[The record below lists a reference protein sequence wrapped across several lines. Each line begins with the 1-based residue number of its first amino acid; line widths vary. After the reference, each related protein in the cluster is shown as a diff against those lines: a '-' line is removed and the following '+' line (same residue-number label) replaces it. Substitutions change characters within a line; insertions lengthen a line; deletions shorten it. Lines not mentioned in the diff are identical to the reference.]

1 MIPSEDPSSL
11 NDTGPRWSLETE
23 FSDADY
29 KCGARPGEVL
39 RLRRELPVR
48 DHLGNA
54 IGTPHPAGGLWRVL
68 KPRVGTPGILWM
80 LDDRDELHTW
90 DDSADLWNWFS
101 RSTNPP
107 TSDG

>member
-39 RLRRELPVR
+39 RLQRELPVR
-48 DHLGNA
+48 DHRGKPD
-54 IGTPHPAGGLWRVL
+54 GPPHPAGGLWRVL
-68 KPRVGTPGILWM
+68 KPRAGTPGILWM
-80 LDDRDELHTW
+80 RNDRGKLHTW

-101 RSTNPP
+101 RAANPH
-107 TSDG
+107 TRDG

>member
-39 RLRRELPVR
+39 RLQQELPVR
-48 DHLGNA
+48 DHLGNP
-54 IGTPHPAGGLWRVL
+54 IGTPHPAGGLWRFGVD
-68 KPRVGTPGILWM
+68 GG
-80 LDDRDELHTW
+80 
-90 DDSADLWNWFS
+90 
-101 RSTNPP
+101 RSTLRVK
-107 TSDG
+107 G

>member
-29 KCGARPGEVL
+29 KCGARPGETL
-39 RLRRELPVR
+39 RLQQELPVR
-48 DHLGNA
+48 DHLGNP
-54 IGTPHPAGGLWRVL
+54 IDTPHPAGGLWRVL
-68 KPRVGTPGILWM
+68 KPRVGTPGIVWM
-80 LDDRDELHTW
+80 RDDRDKLHTW